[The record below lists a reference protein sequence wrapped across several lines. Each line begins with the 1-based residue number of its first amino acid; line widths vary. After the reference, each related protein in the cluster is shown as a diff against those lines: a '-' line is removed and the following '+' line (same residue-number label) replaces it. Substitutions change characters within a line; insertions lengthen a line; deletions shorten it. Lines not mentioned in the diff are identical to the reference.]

1 MLKDVP
7 EAQLTALTFTQSRND
22 RLNWRRKMILRLIEA
37 YMFNERGASGQ
48 RPVSQGGSTV
58 RPSIQYA
65 IGRSLCLGAEA
76 GVFLV
81 MMMGT
86 ALMAQS
92 DHGDRPAAG
101 RDLAQTILQDERLD
115 AVVRM
120 GHELLKT
127 GMNAGSGYSEVWIR
141 DLNTFVAP
149 LLDVA
154 PRESVRDALL
164 TFFHFQGEDGNIVDG
179 YVPKEKGHV
188 GYKYRFSATKPDLK
202 AHKNTVETDQE
213 SSLVQAVCRYIRKTG
228 DTAILDEVVRGIP
241 VRQRLEMALEYP
253 LQHRYSEKHGLVWGA
268 TTADWGDVQPEHSW
282 GVELDENSHLA
293 IDIYDNALLLVAI
306 GEYLETACA
315 DDARK
320 NKWMKHRDR
329 LRKAVREHLWDEAA
343 TKFIP
348 HVYLEGSPF
357 PEDFDE
363 SEVFYHGG
371 TAVAIEAGLL
381 NRDEISA
388 THQKMRENVK
398 RAGAATIGLTMYP
411 PYPEGLFKNR
421 AMGPYSYQNGGD
433 WTWFGARM
441 VRQLARNGF
450 VEESYQELV
459 PMLDRVLKHDG
470 FYEWW
475 TPGNAPKGSGE
486 FRGSAGVLIEA
497 INEVRQGAQK
507 QSEE

>member
-76 GVFLV
+76 GVLLV

-92 DHGDRPAAG
+92 DQGDRPAAG

-164 TFFHFQGEDGNIVDG
+164 TFFQEFCPSCGANQPSIKQLKQMGCSPQWPLPSANSPNVCTPRAFGAKAANIPPGVTHCTEGREAGELFVAPN
-179 YVPKEKGHV
+179 
-188 GYKYRFSATKPDLK
+188 RSDLD
-202 AHKNTVETDQE
+202 A
-213 SSLVQAVCRYIRKTG
+213 G
-228 DTAILDEVVRGIP
+228 
-241 VRQRLEMALEYP
+241 LELPYHA
-253 LQHRYSEKHGLVWGA
+253 QVS
-268 TTADWGDVQPEHSW
+268 
-282 GVELDENSHLA
+282 NSHHTQGRTATWADSLA
-293 IDIYDNALLLVAI
+293 WHRSK
-306 GEYLETACA
+306 TA
-315 DDARK
+315 
-320 NKWMKHRDR
+320 
-329 LRKAVREHLWDEAA
+329 
-343 TKFIP
+343 
-348 HVYLEGSPF
+348 
-357 PEDFDE
+357 
-363 SEVFYHGG
+363 
-371 TAVAIEAGLL
+371 
-381 NRDEISA
+381 
-388 THQKMRENVK
+388 
-398 RAGAATIGLTMYP
+398 
-411 PYPEGLFKNR
+411 
-421 AMGPYSYQNGGD
+421 
-433 WTWFGARM
+433 
-441 VRQLARNGF
+441 
-450 VEESYQELV
+450 
-459 PMLDRVLKHDG
+459 
-470 FYEWW
+470 
-475 TPGNAPKGSGE
+475 
-486 FRGSAGVLIEA
+486 
-497 INEVRQGAQK
+497 
-507 QSEE
+507 